1 MTTTLPTATTTNGP
15 PPSVR
20 ALTTTFTPA
29 PTCTDNFYMLPYA
42 ASGFACMV
50 GDTSSPCQYLHLG
63 PSTASDCMPPDWS
76 TGTDAYYSPGVCPTG
91 YTEACS
97 NLVSVGTVTET
108 RATCCP
114 SSYICQTDT
123 YWPWYADNG
132 CTKIVDS
139 TEVYTYTTDDP
150 DDGLITTT
158 SEDKY
163 GVNAY
168 AVTIRYQSADKLP
181 PTTSATTTSA
191 PTSTT
196 SSTTSTTS
204 SAATS
209 SPDSS
214 GLSSGAKA
222 GIGVG
227 VAAGVVLLL
236 VAVGFWLFRRRKAN
250 AAAAVAPTTAA
261 PGTNGMHN
269 PAESSQYVK
278 HELAGAQIHPM
289 PELAGSQLYP
299 GQAVSHHV
307 PAPEPVELGTGRE

>member
-1 MTTTLPTATTTNGP
+1 MTTTLATATTTSGP
-15 PPSVR
+15 PPSVP

-29 PTCTDNFYMLPYA
+29 PSCMSYYMLPYS
-42 ASGFACMV
+42 ASEFACMV
-50 GDTSSPCQYLHLG
+50 GDESSPCQYLHLG
-63 PSTASDCMPPDWS
+63 PSTTSGCLPSDWS
-76 TGTDAYYSPGVCPTG
+76 SETDAYYSPGVCPTG

-123 YWPWYADNG
+123 YWPWYANNG
-132 CTKIVDS
+132 CTKIVNT

-158 SEDKY
+158 SKDPY

-168 AVTIRYQSADKLP
+168 AVTIRYQSADHLP
-181 PTTSATTTSA
+181 PATSATTTSSS
-191 PTSTT
+191 PTSTASQT
-196 SSTTSTTS
+196 QP
-204 SAATS
+204 ATS

-214 GLSSGAKA
+214 TLSTGAKA

-227 VAAGVVLLL
+227 VAAAVIILL
-236 VAVGFWLFRRRKAN
+236 VGAGIWFFRRRRAN
-250 AAAAVAPTTAA
+250 AAAELGSTEAQK
-261 PGTNGMHN
+261 
-269 PAESSQYVK
+269 PAQSSQYDK
-278 HELAGAQIHPM
+278 
-289 PELAGSQLYP
+289 PELAGTQVYPMAELAGNQPFP
-299 GQAVSHHV
+299 GQTLAHHV